1 MIVTVTPNPSIDRTV
16 TLSGPLTPG
25 AVHRVAAHLD
35 QPGGKGVNISRA
47 CLAAGVPT
55 LAVLPAAS
63 DDGFVHELERL
74 GVPCLAVPHAG
85 PMRVNLTISEP
96 DGTTTKLNA
105 AGADTS
111 PDELESLA
119 QAALSV
125 LPGPDRGWVV
135 LAGSLPPGAPTGWY
149 ADLAARLGGAGWAV
163 AVDTSNAALAAV
175 VAGLT
180 PDAAPSLLKPNAE
193 ELASVTGEDAA
204 KLEADPVLTAA
215 AARTLVDR
223 GAGAVLATLGP
234 GGAVLVDGG
243 GAWHAQPP
251 VTRVVSTV
259 GAGDASL
266 FGYLRADLLSA
277 SAPERLASAVA
288 YGSAAAG
295 LPGTTVPAP
304 SDVHVADVLVRQL
317 DPV

>member
-25 AVHRVAAHLD
+25 AVHRVASHVD

-63 DDGFVHELERL
+63 DDGFIHELERL
-74 GVPCLAVPHAG
+74 GVPCLTVPHAG
-85 PMRVNLTISEP
+85 PMRVNLTISQP

-111 PDELESLA
+111 PDELEALVEAVLSRPA
-119 QAALSV
+119 Q
-125 LPGPDRGWVV
+125 GWAV
-135 LAGSLPPGAPTGWY
+135 LAGSLPPGAPTSWY
-149 ADLAARLGGAGWAV
+149 ADLGARLRGAGWSV
-163 AVDTSNAALAAV
+163 AVDTSNAALEAV
-175 VAGLT
+175 VSGLT
-180 PDAAPSLLKPNAE
+180 PGTAPSLLKPNAE
-193 ELASVTGEDAA
+193 ELASVTGEEAG

-234 GGAVLVDGG
+234 GGAVLVDGE

-251 VTRVVSTV
+251 STRVVSTV

-266 FGYLRADLLSA
+266 FGYLHADLLGLPA
-277 SAPERLASAVA
+277 TERLASAVA

-295 LPGTTVPAP
+295 LPGTTVPTP
-304 SDVHVADVLVRQL
+304 GDVRVADVLVRQL

>member
-25 AVHRVAAHLD
+25 AVHRVASHVD

-63 DDGFVHELERL
+63 DDGFIHELERL
-74 GVPCLAVPHAG
+74 GVPCLTVPHAG
-85 PMRVNLTISEP
+85 PMRVNLTISQP

-105 AGADTS
+105 AGAGTS
-111 PDELESLA
+111 PDELEALVEAVLSRPA
-119 QAALSV
+119 Q
-125 LPGPDRGWVV
+125 GWAV
-135 LAGSLPPGAPTGWY
+135 LAGSLPPGAPTSWY
-149 ADLAARLGGAGWAV
+149 ADLGARLRGAGWSV
-163 AVDTSNAALAAV
+163 AVDTSNAALEAV
-175 VAGLT
+175 VSGLAPGT
-180 PDAAPSLLKPNAE
+180 APSLLKPNAE
-193 ELASVTGEDAA
+193 ELASVTGEEAG

-234 GGAVLVDGG
+234 GGAVLVDGE

-251 VTRVVSTV
+251 STRVVSTV

-266 FGYLRADLLSA
+266 FGYLHADLLGLPA
-277 SAPERLASAVA
+277 TERLASAVA

-295 LPGTTVPAP
+295 LPGTTVPTP
-304 SDVHVADVLVRQL
+304 GDVRVADVLVRQL

>member
-25 AVHRVAAHLD
+25 AVHRVASHVD

-55 LAVLPAAS
+55 LAVLPAVS
-63 DDGFVHELERL
+63 GDGFVRDLERL
-74 GVPCLAVPHAG
+74 GVPCLVVPHAG
-85 PMRVNLTISEP
+85 SMRVNLTISEP

-105 AGADTS
+105 AGADTTL
-111 PDELESLA
+111 DELEALA
-119 QAALSV
+119 EAV
-125 LPGPDRGWVV
+125 LARPADGWAV
-135 LAGSLPPGAPTGWY
+135 LAGSLPPGAPNGWY
-149 ADLAARLGGAGWAV
+149 AGLASRLRAVGWAV
-163 AVDTSNAALAAV
+163 AVDTSNAALDAV
-175 VAGLT
+175 VAALT
-180 PDAAPSLLKPNAE
+180 PAAAPSLIKPNAE
-193 ELASVTGEDAA
+193 ELASVTGEDAG

-234 GGAVLVDGG
+234 GGAVLVDGA

-259 GAGDASL
+259 GAGDASM
-266 FGYLRADLLSA
+266 FGYLHADLLGLP
-277 SAPERLASAVA
+277 APERLASAVA

-295 LPGTTVPAP
+295 LPGTTVPTP
-304 SDVHVADVLVRQL
+304 GDVQVADVLVRQL